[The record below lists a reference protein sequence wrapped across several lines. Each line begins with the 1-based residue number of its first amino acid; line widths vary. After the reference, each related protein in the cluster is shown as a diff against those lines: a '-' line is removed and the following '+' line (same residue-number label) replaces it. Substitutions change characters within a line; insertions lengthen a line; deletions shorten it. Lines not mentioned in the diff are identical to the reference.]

1 MCNYCRH
8 ASGRREGGGRQGGE
22 RGVPRGAGHRGSV
35 DRPVSTSLPLRPR
48 QPAAGDR
55 GLRTVD
61 DAVQGAAGA
70 RRPRARGGDL
80 AGRRPGRGLR
90 RLRPL
95 DEQGRRRPG
104 QEGAGDAGRGPRRQA
119 GAAGEDHGLPPG
131 PGGDAG
137 HRATGRDRG
146 LRRDPQ
152 RRPAPQARRRR
163 RLADGPRG
171 HRGDLP
177 TPEGKWFGLTRYS
190 HLITDENRKWWTL
203 GAMCFALFMIMLDN
217 TVVHVALPS
226 IQKDLGASISGLEW
240 TINGYTLSF
249 AVLLATGGRLGDI
262 FGRRLMVMIGVVIFA
277 VSSATGG
284 FAPNEPPLGL
294 SRVVQGVGAA
304 LMMPGTLSII
314 TDAFPAHERGKAM
327 GTWAGVSALALAVG
341 PVLGGFL
348 TEHVSWRAIF
358 YVNIPVA
365 VGAIIATLFAVRESR
380 DTSVGRE
387 VDYAGVA
394 VLTVG
399 LTSLVLALVEGNSWG
414 WGSAEIVGLL
424 ALAALALPAFVFVEN
439 RVKAPMVQFDLLSDR
454 NFLAAVCVAMIIS
467 FGMLGVFFFLALYMQ
482 DILGYTPLEAGI
494 RFLPSTLMIVGVAPV
509 AGRLSDRFGPRWL
522 IAIGLTIVAASL
534 FSFSRI
540 AVDSTYLDLLPG
552 FMLLGIGI
560 AMTMSPMTSAAMNA
574 VPVQKAGIASGVL
587 SMFRMVGGSL
597 GVAVTGAIFQG
608 LVTSKL
614 GSLLSGSG
622 VTAAQRDAVSEQL
635 GGGSV
640 TKVPGLTAA
649 RAKEVTTAG
658 SEAFVYA
665 LGHAMTV
672 SAFVALLGAAIGAT
686 AIRAKAKGH
695 TSLEAATAEAN
706 PGGEALATEE
716 AREAAQLA

>member
-1 MCNYCRH
+1 
-8 ASGRREGGGRQGGE
+8 
-22 RGVPRGAGHRGSV
+22 
-35 DRPVSTSLPLRPR
+35 
-48 QPAAGDR
+48 
-55 GLRTVD
+55 
-61 DAVQGAAGA
+61 
-70 RRPRARGGDL
+70 
-80 AGRRPGRGLR
+80 
-90 RLRPL
+90 
-95 DEQGRRRPG
+95 
-104 QEGAGDAGRGPRRQA
+104 
-119 GAAGEDHGLPPG
+119 
-131 PGGDAG
+131 
-137 HRATGRDRG
+137 
-146 LRRDPQ
+146 
-152 RRPAPQARRRR
+152 
-163 RLADGPRG
+163 
-171 HRGDLP
+171 
-177 TPEGKWFGLTRYS
+177 LTRYR
-190 HLITDENRKWWTL
+190 HLITDDNRKWWTL

-217 TVVHVALPS
+217 TIVNVALPS

-262 FGRRLMVMIGVVIFA
+262 FGRRLMFLIGVVIFA
-277 VSSATGG
+277 LSSATAG
-284 FAPNEPPLGL
+284 FAPDETALVL

-327 GTWAGVSALALAVG
+327 GTWAGVSALALAIG

-365 VGAIIATLFAVRESR
+365 IGAVLATLFAVRESR

-399 LTSLVLALVEGNSWG
+399 LTALVLALVEGNAWG
-414 WGSAEIVGLL
+414 WGSPEVVGLL
-424 ALAALALPAFVFVEN
+424 GLAALALPAFVFVEN

-454 NFLAAVCVAMIIS
+454 NFLAAVCVAMVIS
-467 FGMLGVFFFLALYMQ
+467 FAMLGVFFFLALYMQ
-482 DILGYTPLEAGI
+482 DILRYSPLEAGV
-494 RFLPSTLMIVGVAPV
+494 RFLPSTLMIVAVAPIS
-509 AGRLSDRFGPRWL
+509 GRLSDRFGPRWL
-522 IAIGLTIVAASL
+522 IAGGLTIVAASL
-534 FSFSRI
+534 FSFSHI

-608 LVTSKL
+608 LVSSKL
-614 GSLLSGSG
+614 DSLLGGSG
-622 VTAAQRDAVSEQL
+622 VTAGQQEAISDQL
-635 GGGSV
+635 GGGSLE
-640 TKVPGLTAA
+640 KVPGVDPAQAKQVAA
-649 RAKEVTTAG
+649 AG
-658 SEAFVYA
+658 REAFVYA

-672 SAFVALLGAAIGAT
+672 SGFVALVGALIGAT
-686 AIRAKAKGH
+686 AIRAK
-695 TSLEAATAEAN
+695 TRTRTTVEAATAEAN
-706 PGGEALATEE
+706 PGGEGVAAEE
-716 AREAAQLA
+716 AVRTA

>member
-1 MCNYCRH
+1 
-8 ASGRREGGGRQGGE
+8 
-22 RGVPRGAGHRGSV
+22 
-35 DRPVSTSLPLRPR
+35 
-48 QPAAGDR
+48 
-55 GLRTVD
+55 
-61 DAVQGAAGA
+61 
-70 RRPRARGGDL
+70 
-80 AGRRPGRGLR
+80 
-90 RLRPL
+90 
-95 DEQGRRRPG
+95 
-104 QEGAGDAGRGPRRQA
+104 
-119 GAAGEDHGLPPG
+119 
-131 PGGDAG
+131 
-137 HRATGRDRG
+137 
-146 LRRDPQ
+146 
-152 RRPAPQARRRR
+152 
-163 RLADGPRG
+163 
-171 HRGDLP
+171 
-177 TPEGKWFGLTRYS
+177 LTRYR

-217 TVVHVALPS
+217 TVVNVALPS
-226 IQKDLGASISGLEW
+226 IQQDLGASISGLEW

-262 FGRRLMVMIGVVIFA
+262 FGRRRMFLAGVVIFA
-277 VSSATGG
+277 LSSATAG
-284 FAPNEPPLGL
+284 FAPDETALVI

-358 YVNIPVA
+358 YINIPVA
-365 VGAIIATLFAVRESR
+365 IGAVAATLFAVRESR

-399 LTSLVLALVEGNSWG
+399 LTALVLALVEGNAWG
-414 WGSAEIVGLL
+414 WGSTQIVALL
-424 ALAALALPAFVFVEN
+424 GLAAIALPAFVFVEN

-454 NFLAAVCVAMIIS
+454 NFLASVCVALIIT
-467 FGMLGVFFFLALYMQ
+467 FAMMGVFFFLALYMQ
-482 DILGYTPLEAGI
+482 DILGYSPLEAGI

-522 IAIGLTIVAASL
+522 IAGGLLIVAASL
-534 FSFSRI
+534 FSFSGI
-540 AVDSTYLDLLPG
+540 AVDSSYLDLLPG
-552 FMLLGIGI
+552 FMLLGIGV

-597 GVAVTGAIFQG
+597 GIAVTGAIFQG
-608 LVTSKL
+608 LVSSKL
-614 GSLLSGSG
+614 DTLLSGSG
-622 VTAAQRDAVSEQL
+622 VTEAQRQSISDQL
-635 GGGSV
+635 GGGTV
-640 TKVPGLTAA
+640 PKVSGLDAA
-649 RAKEVTTAG
+649 QVKEITVAG
-658 SEAFVYA
+658 NEAFVYA
-665 LGHAMTV
+665 VSHAMTV
-672 SAFVALLGAAIGAT
+672 SGFVALVGALIGAT

-706 PGGEALATEE
+706 PGGEAIAAEE
-716 AREAAQLA
+716 REAAQPA